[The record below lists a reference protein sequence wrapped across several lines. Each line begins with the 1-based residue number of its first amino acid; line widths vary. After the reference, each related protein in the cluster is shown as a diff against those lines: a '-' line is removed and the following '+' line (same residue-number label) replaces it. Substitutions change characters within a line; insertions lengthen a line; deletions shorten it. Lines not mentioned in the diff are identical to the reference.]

1 METIIHIK
9 WDEEAGVWYAINDYI
24 PLAME
29 SESLDVL
36 RQKVKDAIPELIELN
51 NLKRLSPVMLRMRS

>member
-36 RQKVKDAIPELIELN
+36 RQKVKDAIPELVELN
-51 NLKRLSPVMLRMRS
+51 NLEKFSPVMLRM